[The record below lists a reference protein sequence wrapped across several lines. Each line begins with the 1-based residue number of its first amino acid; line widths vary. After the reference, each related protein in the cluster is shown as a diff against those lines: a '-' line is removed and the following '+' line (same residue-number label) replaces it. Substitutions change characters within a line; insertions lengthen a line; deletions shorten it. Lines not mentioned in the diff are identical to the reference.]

1 MSVRW
6 VGGLTF
12 VWVLC
17 TLISLIIDGAWYGAG
32 ELSIMNSLTGY
43 SVVDIGGITAIPKMA
58 IGFLTHGLPK
68 LISWNYAFFTG
79 RFTVL
84 RWVMACLSGA
94 VIWGLIQVFLPTIQ
108 GVISRFIR

>member
-1 MSVRW
+1 LV
-6 VGGLTF
+6 
-12 VWVLC
+12 
-17 TLISLIIDGAWYGAG
+17 SLIIDGALYGAG

-43 SVVDIGGITAIPKMA
+43 SVVDIGSITAIPKMA

-68 LISWNYAFFTG
+68 LISWNYGFFTG
-79 RFTVL
+79 RFVVL
-84 RWVMACLSGA
+84 RWIMASLSGA

>member
-6 VGGLTF
+6 VAGLSF

-17 TLISLIIDGAWYGAG
+17 TLVSLIMEGAWYGSE
-32 ELSIMNSLTGY
+32 ELSILNSLTGY
-43 SVVDIGGITAIPKMA
+43 SVVEAGGIFAIPKMA

-68 LISWNYAFFTG
+68 LMSWNYAFFTG

-84 RWVMACLSGA
+84 RWVMVCFSVA
-94 VIWGLIQVFLPTIQ
+94 VVWGLIQVFLPTLQ
-108 GVISRFIR
+108 GIMGRFIR